1 MFDFMVWRHSCL
13 SLSRTTG
20 KFKLVENGKVAAD
33 EYSSDIINFM
43 KKIPVEVYNSASSF
57 ISYKLLCSSV
67 SNGLQFS
74 GQYHDTWL
82 LLQGCRGEIHVHVR
96 VSDRRPGVQQRAEQP
111 GHGGHHLLQVR
122 DKIIG
127 PLIYFVFSQSFV

>member
-43 KKIPVEVYNSASSF
+43 KKIPVEVPYHHINFYPPLKSAS
-57 ISYKLLCSSV
+57 V
-67 SNGLQFS
+67 SIHNCLQFQAS
-74 GQYHDTWL
+74 ILTL
-82 LLQGCRGEIHVHVR
+82 GCYYRDV
-96 VSDRRPGVQQRAEQP
+96 GVKFMSMYGSVTDAQ
-111 GHGGHHLLQVR
+111 
-122 DKIIG
+122 
-127 PLIYFVFSQSFV
+127 VFSRELSNQEMVDITSCRSEKRF

>member
-43 KKIPVEVYNSASSF
+43 KKIPVEVYNSVSSF
-57 ISYKLLCSSV
+57 IAYKLLSSFFSV
-67 SNGLQFS
+67 SDSLPFS
-74 GQYHDTWL
+74 GQYLDPWL
-82 LLQGCRGEIHVHVR
+82 LLQGCGGEVHVHVR
-96 VSDRRPGVQQRAEQP
+96 VSDRRPGVQQGAEQP
-111 GHGGHHLLQVR
+111 GHGGYHLLQVR
-122 DKIIG
+122 SELTMSCDI
-127 PLIYFVFSQSFV
+127 LHR